1 MRLINTI
8 LLLIICSISCNLNAT
23 VLSAASRFIKLYD
36 NGFTNSFHKGADS
49 HQTFLKAFDSPGFS
63 GMEPAIRM
71 MIAVLSSETEHDS
84 KDPKDLYLEQ
94 LKASPKVS
102 LHPHPNC
109 FSFTMSLDPISGP
122 GGVLDVTFQNMQKN
136 KYLEERLKLILIR
149 KLKIIDESSEFMKLF
164 SDLDIMEDYQE
175 LKSEIEGLSQSE

>member
-8 LLLIICSISCNLNAT
+8 LLLIIYSVSCNLNAT
-23 VLSAASRFIKLYD
+23 VLSAASRFITLYD
-36 NGFTNSFHKGADS
+36 NGFINSFHKDAET
-49 HQTFLKAFDSPGFS
+49 HQTFLKAFDSPGLS
-63 GMEPAIRM
+63 GMESAIRM

-94 LKASPKVS
+94 LNASPKAS

-109 FSFTMSLDPISGP
+109 LSSTMSLDPISGP
-122 GGVLDVTFQNMQKN
+122 GGVLDITFQNLQKN
-136 KYLEERLKLILIR
+136 KYLEEQLKLILIR
-149 KLKIIDESSEFMKLF
+149 KLKIINESSEFMKLF
-164 SDLDIMEDYQE
+164 SDLDIMEDFQE